1 MAEELKY
8 RIAFTKGSLE
18 GQLFP
23 LGAEPLIVG
32 RSHTCG
38 VRLME
43 PDVSGRHVMLTVGA
57 KGVEM
62 EVISSRRTTVD
73 GKGLKTGDRTAVR
86 AGQSV
91 SMGGIAAFTVECYR
105 SEGDRTVAPD
115 DWTDGTTQ
123 FENGATARPGCADP
137 RVPRHPGPVAEGT
150 SMTTP
155 AVGIGSD
162 GGDTGTHIPPPGG
175 GRRAVAPPWRPQ
187 PPPRGLAGAAR
198 NHCGGDETSMGTV
211 GTQAI
216 PDLPPPEAT
225 VGTEVLHT
233 AADATQVLQ
242 TRAATPQ
249 ELAYMRELHSKKQRR
264 GFGVRLVL
272 GGLLMALAGGVYVW
286 LAVHAPEQT
295 LSIPGERTTWH
306 LLDSG
311 LAPLDPDSRPPSGGT
326 VFFWYPEDPAVED
339 GKSVETRTNAALGVE
354 ETVFTAKT
362 HIGRERDVPL
372 RIQLVAYSNAASLYQ
387 SQTNSFADWERT
399 NGMGLEKQSGM
410 PPDFVGVNPGV
421 PFLRYTYTRKATE
434 EEEAE
439 GVLNWSG
446 VLSFGRFR
454 DTCLVVFRE
463 VPSVEALRAEYL
475 LQDTEVFFSISGVL
489 VQERWAGLPPE
500 RQFSG
505 DPNILR
511 KSALELLEKKMGNE
525 WEELEAKLTTL
536 LIRTYP
542 VRGREPEAENLYTE
556 AVGWMRELRKR
567 QDETWKERAAKRYQA
582 SLDPKAETRGMD
594 EDIKALFRSRDDRRY
609 DLAQK
614 EKWWLE

>member
-23 LGAEPLIVG
+23 LGGEPLIVG

-91 SMGGIAAFTVECYR
+91 SMGGIATFTVECYR
-105 SEGDRTVAPD
+105 NEGDRTVGPDD

-123 FENGATARPGCADP
+123 FGNGATTRPGGVSP
-137 RVPRHPGPVAEGT
+137 RVARHPEPGVEETG
-150 SMTTP
+150 MTTP

-175 GRRAVAPPWRPQ
+175 GRRAGAPPWRPQ
-187 PPPRGLAGAAR
+187 PPPRGGAGAAR
-198 NHCGGDETSMGTV
+198 NHRSGDETSMGTV

-216 PDLPPPEAT
+216 PDLSPPEAT
-225 VGTEVLHT
+225 VGTEVLHP

-264 GFGVRLVL
+264 RFGVRLVL
-272 GGLLMALAGGVYVW
+272 GGLLTVLAGGLYVW
-286 LAVHAPEQT
+286 MSLHAPEQV
-295 LSIPGERTTWH
+295 LSIPDERTTWH
-306 LLDSG
+306 LLN
-311 LAPLDPDSRPPSGGT
+311 SRLEQVPRDAEAPSGGSLY
-326 VFFWYPEDPAVED
+326 FWYPDQAGTAGET
-339 GKSVETRTNAALGVE
+339 VETRTNTALGVE
-354 ETVFTAKT
+354 ETVFTVKT
-362 HIGRERDVPL
+362 YIGREMDVPL
-372 RIQLVAYSNAASLYQ
+372 RLQLVAYASAASLQ
-387 SQTNSFADWERT
+387 QAQTNSFSDWDRT
-399 NGMGLEKQSGM
+399 NGMGLEKQSPM
-410 PPDFVGVNPGV
+410 PTDFVGVNPGV
-421 PFLRYTYTRKATE
+421 PFLRYTYTRKATA

-475 LQDTEVFFSISGVL
+475 LQDTDVFFWISDAL

-505 DPNILR
+505 SPDILR
-511 KSALELLEKKMGNE
+511 NSALELLEKKMGNE

-536 LIRTYP
+536 MIRTYP
-542 VRGREPEAENLYTE
+542 DRDRDPEAAHWYGE
-556 AVGWMRELRKR
+556 AVEWMKILRAR
-567 QDETWKERAAKRYQA
+567 QEETWKERSAKRFQA
-582 SLDPKAETRGMD
+582 SLDRNAEVGGMD